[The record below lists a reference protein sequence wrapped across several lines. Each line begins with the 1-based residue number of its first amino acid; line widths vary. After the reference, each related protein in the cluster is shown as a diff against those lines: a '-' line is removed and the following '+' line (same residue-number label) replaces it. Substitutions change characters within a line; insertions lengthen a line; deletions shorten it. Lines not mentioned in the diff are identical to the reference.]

1 MNVIKT
7 NFKAPFDNGNS
18 FIIYITNKREI
29 AEEIHKI
36 HDANKA
42 IKPEG
47 WYYSV
52 QTVKVCQDCRVPEFF
67 HDGNYWAT
75 IITHNKGDWND
86 KRSTYELYI
95 AEE

>member
-18 FIIYITNKREI
+18 FIIYITKSYEV

-36 HDANKA
+36 HDANKS

-52 QTVKVCQDCRVPEFF
+52 
-67 HDGNYWAT
+67 
-75 IITHNKGDWND
+75 
-86 KRSTYELYI
+86 
-95 AEE
+95 